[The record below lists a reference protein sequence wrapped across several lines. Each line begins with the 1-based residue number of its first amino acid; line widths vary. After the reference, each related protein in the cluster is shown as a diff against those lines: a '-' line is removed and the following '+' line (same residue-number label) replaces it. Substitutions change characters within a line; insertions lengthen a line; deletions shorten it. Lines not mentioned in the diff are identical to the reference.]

1 MIKKFKNLTIAGL
14 VVVILPGLASA
25 QSLQE
30 IAKYKAW
37 RVFKSGSGETM
48 SCHISSEPRKKTP
61 SNVRRGEIFISIS
74 HRPGQGV
81 YDEVS
86 LRIGYPFSSSSKPFA
101 QIGKDTFSFFTG
113 AAQEHSAPSWAW
125 MENAAD
131 HALFIK
137 TLKAGT
143 RMRFKGTSARGTL
156 TTDEYSLMGFT
167 AAYNHLNKVCPK

>member
-14 VVVILPGLASA
+14 FVVILPGLASA

-101 QIGKDTFSFFTG
+101 QIGKDTFSFLP
-113 AAQEHSAPSWAW
+113 APPKNIARR
-125 MENAAD
+125 
-131 HALFIK
+131 
-137 TLKAGT
+137 AGHGWK
-143 RMRFKGTSARGTL
+143 MLL
-156 TTDEYSLMGFT
+156 TMHYLS
-167 AAYNHLNKVCPK
+167 KP